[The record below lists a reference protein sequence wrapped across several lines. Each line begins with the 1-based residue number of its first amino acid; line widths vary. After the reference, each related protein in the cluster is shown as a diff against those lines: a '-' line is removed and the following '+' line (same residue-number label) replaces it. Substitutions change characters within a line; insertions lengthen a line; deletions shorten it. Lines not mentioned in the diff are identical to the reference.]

1 LTLCPF
7 HGQPRSEQAKL
18 KFDLACTEIKKERRY
33 ASMNYTKPLILKTEN
48 AAFVIQQVNQSGS
61 TGKNPVSS
69 LDRDNFICS
78 PAAYEADE

>member
-1 LTLCPF
+1 
-7 HGQPRSEQAKL
+7 
-18 KFDLACTEIKKERRY
+18 
-33 ASMNYTKPLILKTEN
+33 MNYTKPLILKTEN

>member
-1 LTLCPF
+1 MPISWATKIRA
-7 HGQPRSEQAKL
+7 GEA

-48 AAFVIQQVNQSGS
+48 AVFVIQQVNQSGS